1 MQDLFWQLRD
11 TDSFT
16 VYITLAFVAAVFW
29 FIREIVGS
37 PGLALISVP
46 FLALGGVLGPAFCTH
61 RMITLSYDKNVDV
74 VLSTAS
80 GVLAS
85 LIVVLVSKSLWTI
98 LNEYRVGRTKLV
110 AVPSRAPRLRR

>member
-16 VYITLAFVAAVFW
+16 VYTSLAFVAIVFW

-37 PGLALISVP
+37 PGLALASVP
-46 FLALGGVLGPAFCTH
+46 FLAFGGILGPAFFA
-61 RMITLSYDKNVDV
+61 REAITLSYDKNVDV
-74 VLSTAS
+74 VMTTAL

-85 LIVVLVSKSLWTI
+85 LMVVLVSKWLWTI
-98 LNEYRVGRTKLV
+98 VNEQRVSRAKLV
-110 AVPSRAPRLRR
+110 AAPNRAGRIRR